1 MVLQCL
7 YVKTGNQNT
16 NTSNC
21 LNETVWRKQI
31 DINRTVWKQ
40 KKIQQKTSAVV
51 HVLNILQTK
60 KKCSRKKKN
69 SAVFLHADLCKNDKT
84 RKSTCISKT
93 RNNNCLNNC
102 YITDKKKNTACRT
115 E

>member
-7 YVKTGNQNT
+7 YVKTGNQKT

-40 KKIQQKTSAVV
+40 KKIQQKTSAIV
-51 HVLNILQTK
+51 HALNILQTK
-60 KKCSRKKKN
+60 KKCSRKKKKTAQFFYMQIYVKTTKVLV
-69 SAVFLHADLCKNDKT
+69 SAKQE
-84 RKSTCISKT
+84 
-93 RNNNCLNNC
+93 
-102 YITDKKKNTACRT
+102 ITIVTLQIKKNTACRT